1 MGRAPKQSHPKQ
13 VYPISYQADGAEVPT
28 GDFEHKRE
36 LFCKIAKEW
45 IGWRRALEL
54 LRQAIKDRSDF
65 CGVRFVHT
73 AFTAA
78 FKSMKRTKERRT
90 TKLVG
95 VAKRIFPHIQD
106 FKKFLKIDTFPQ
118 DKCITLKDRP
128 ANALADGQKVSSTD
142 HFFTLSLPSL
152 IARH

>member
-1 MGRAPKQSHPKQ
+1 

-45 IGWRRALEL
+45 IAWRRALEL

-65 CGVRFVHT
+65 SGVRFVHT

-78 FKSMKRTKERRT
+78 LKNMKRTKERRT

-128 ANALADGQKVSSTD
+128 ANALADGQKVYLYIFIYIFIYIYKRTYLT
-142 HFFTLSLPSL
+142 HK
-152 IARH
+152 